1 MGLQAMQKKKK
12 KKNPQAEGKDHVYIY
27 SCALI
32 YEGLKDLATRDF
44 VRENDGPGI
53 LPNWWLLI
61 PTHNCKSWTEKDI
74 TYSVERYKQKLIL
87 DYFNFECN
95 PNDHFLKKDHSI

>member
-1 MGLQAMQKKKK
+1 M
-12 KKNPQAEGKDHVYIY
+12 YIY

-61 PTHNCKSWTEKDI
+61 TASHGQKKI
-74 TYSVERYKQKLIL
+74 FTYSVERYKQKIIL
-87 DYFNFECN
+87 DYSNSECN